1 MQAVILA
8 AGESSRFWPLNSRH
22 KSLFKICGK
31 PIIKYTIESLIK
43 CKIKDIIIV
52 QKKERDIE
60 REIGKISGAKITY
73 VEQENPLG
81 MGNALLCAKDFLK
94 DNFFVLNAD
103 RIDCDI
109 FIKEMIFESKN
120 ADLVL
125 AGSKTDKPWLY
136 GILKMKGKKV
146 ISIIEKP
153 NFKGEAIKAV
163 GIYLLPLEFFKYYEK
178 VKKHVYD
185 FEDAINEYIKD
196 HKVISIIKN
205 FDTPSLKYP
214 WDLFSFC
221 KILFEKQLKGKSM
234 KKISK
239 KAKIEGNVFI
249 GKNTII
255 YENAVI
261 RGPCY
266 IGDNCI
272 IGNNSVLREYT
283 NIESN
288 SVIGA
293 NSEITRSII
302 QENCKLHSGFIG
314 DSIID
319 RNCMIG
325 AGIITANKRLDEKEI
340 VVKHRGKEIST
351 NFKKLGVIIGENTRI
366 GIRVSIMPGSLI
378 GKNCIIGPNE
388 LIRKEVGDGKVLLKS
403 VNE

>member
-31 PIIKYTIESLIK
+31 PIIQYTIEGLIK
-43 CKIKDIIIV
+43 CKIRDIIIV
-52 QKKERDIE
+52 QKKEKDIE
-60 REIGKISGAKITY
+60 KEIGKIEDAKITF
-73 VEQENPLG
+73 VEQEKPLG
-81 MGNALLCAKDFLK
+81 MGNALLNAKDFLK

-109 FIKEMIFESKN
+109 FIKEMISELKN
-120 ADLVL
+120 ADLIL
-125 AGSKTDKPWLY
+125 AGSKTQKPWLY
-136 GILKMKGKKV
+136 GILKMKGKEV

-153 NFKGEAIKAV
+153 NLTGEAIKAV

-178 VKKHVYD
+178 VKKHMYD

-196 HKVISIIKN
+196 HKARAVVKN
-205 FDTPSLKYP
+205 FDTISLKYP

-221 KILFEKQLKGKSM
+221 KILFEKQLKKKY
-234 KKISK
+234 KKISRNV
-239 KAKIEGNVFI
+239 KIEGNVFI

-266 IGDNCI
+266 IGDNCVV
-272 IGNNSVLREYT
+272 GNNSILRECT
-283 NIESN
+283 NIENN

-293 NSEITRSII
+293 NCEIARSII
-302 QENCKLHSGFIG
+302 QENCKIHSGYIG

-319 RNCMIG
+319 RNCKIG

-340 VVKHRGKEIST
+340 VVKHRGKEICT
-351 NFKKLGVIIGENTRI
+351 NFKKLGVIIGENTKI
-366 GIRVSIMPGSLI
+366 GIRVSTMPGSLI

-388 LIRKEVGDGKVLLKS
+388 LIRKEVDDGKVILKS
-403 VNE
+403 IKM